1 MAKILSEAASKK
13 ITHLNRQFEPFAKQ
27 GWMCEGGEYEGKPC
41 NNIFNNDT
49 GEFIY
54 GSYDGEILLT
64 TLSHTPVADAKKMAH
79 LQGAI
84 ARTAMND

>member
-1 MAKILSEAASKK
+1 MGKILSEAASKK
-13 ITHLNRQFEPFAKQ
+13 IAHLHKQFAPFAKK

-41 NNIFNNDT
+41 NNIFNNNT

-64 TLSHTPVADAKKMAH
+64 TLSHTPVTDAKKMAQ

-84 ARTAMND
+84 MRTANND